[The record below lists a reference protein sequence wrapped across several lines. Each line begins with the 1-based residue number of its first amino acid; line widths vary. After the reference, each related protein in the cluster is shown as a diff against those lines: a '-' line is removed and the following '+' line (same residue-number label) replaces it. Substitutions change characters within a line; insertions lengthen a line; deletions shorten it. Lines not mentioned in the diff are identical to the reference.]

1 MFNHPASFA
10 ECLSKHGSSATT
22 LTRKAQPAP
31 DRPIE
36 EVFMQLIRKL
46 AVLAVLACAGL
57 AVTAGPVVAQQTVKI
72 GSFLSV
78 TGAAAFLGDP
88 ELKTLEIYIDRI
100 NKEGGLLG
108 RKLQLVHYDDGSEAN
123 KANGFAKRLIDN
135 DQVDVILGGTTTGG
149 TMAAL
154 PVIDK
159 AGTPFI
165 SMAAGVPIIEP
176 TKKWVFKV
184 APTDRMAAERVFADM
199 KKRNLN
205 KVALISETGGF
216 GQSGRKETLAVAP
229 KYGIEIVADETFGP
243 KDTDVTAQLTKVK
256 ANPKVQALFV
266 FGAGQGPAVVTKN
279 IAQLGIKLPVYQSHG
294 VASEEYIKLSGAAA
308 EGVRFPAAAL
318 LVADKLPAND
328 PQKKVVTDYKKVFA
342 EQAKAD
348 VSTFGGHAY
357 DALMIY
363 VAAVKRANSV
373 DKEKVRAE
381 LEKTKGYV
389 GTAGVFNLSDKDHMG
404 LDPSAFRML
413 EIRKGD
419 WTLVD

>member
-1 MFNHPASFA
+1 
-10 ECLSKHGSSATT
+10 
-22 LTRKAQPAP
+22 
-31 DRPIE
+31 
-36 EVFMQLIRKL
+36 MQGPRKL
-46 AVLAVLACAGL
+46 LAFALTGL
-57 AVTAGPVVAQQTVKI
+57 ALSTMPAFAQQTVKI

-88 ELKTLEIYIDRI
+88 ELKTLEMYIEKI

-108 RKLQLVHYDDGSEAN
+108 RKIDLIHYDDGSEAN
-123 KANGFAKRLIDN
+123 KSNSFAKRLIDN

-149 TMAAL
+149 TMAAI
-154 PVIDK
+154 PVIEK

-199 KKRNLN
+199 KKRKLTN
-205 KVALISETGGF
+205 VALISETGGF
-216 GQSGRKETLAVAP
+216 GQSGRKETLAVAG
-229 KYGIEIVADETFGP
+229 KFGIEIVADETFGP
-243 KDTDVTAQLTKVK
+243 KDTDVTAQLTKIK

-279 IAQLGIKLPVYQSHG
+279 IAQLGIKVPVYQSHG

-308 EGVRFPAAAL
+308 DGVRLPAAAL
-318 LVADKLPAND
+318 LIADKLPAND
-328 PQKKVVTDYKKVFA
+328 PQKKIVTDY
-342 EQAKAD
+342 EKAFRERTKTD

-363 VAAVKRANSV
+363 VEAVKRANSF
-373 DKEKVRAE
+373 DKEKIRGE
-381 LEKTKGYV
+381 IEKTKAYV
-389 GTAGVFNLSDKDHMG
+389 GTAGTFSLSPDNHMG

-419 WTLVD
+419 WVLVD

>member
-1 MFNHPASFA
+1 
-10 ECLSKHGSSATT
+10 
-22 LTRKAQPAP
+22 
-31 DRPIE
+31 
-36 EVFMQLIRKL
+36 MQGPRKL
-46 AVLAVLACAGL
+46 LAFALTGL
-57 AVTAGPVVAQQTVKI
+57 ALSTMPAFAQQTVKI

-88 ELKTLEIYIDRI
+88 ELKTLEMYIEKI

-108 RKLQLVHYDDGSEAN
+108 RKIDLIHYDDGSEAN
-123 KANGFAKRLIDN
+123 KSNSFAKRLIDN

-149 TMAAL
+149 TMAAI
-154 PVIDK
+154 PVIEK

-165 SMAAGVPIIEP
+165 SMAAGVSIIEP

-199 KKRNLN
+199 KKRNLTN
-205 KVALISETGGF
+205 VALISETGGF
-216 GQSGRKETLAVAP
+216 GQSGRKETLAVAS
-229 KYGIEIVADETFGP
+229 KFGIEIVADETFGP
-243 KDTDVTAQLTKVK
+243 KDTDVTAQLTKIK

-279 IAQLGIKLPVYQSHG
+279 IAQLGIKVPVYQSHG

-308 EGVRFPAAAL
+308 EGVRLPAAAL
-318 LVADKLPAND
+318 LIADKLPAND
-328 PQKKVVTDYKKVFA
+328 PQKKIVTDY
-342 EQAKAD
+342 EKAFRERTKTD

-363 VAAVKRANSV
+363 VEAVKRANSF
-373 DKEKVRAE
+373 DKEKMRGE
-381 LEKTKGYV
+381 IEKIKGYV
-389 GTAGVFNLSDKDHMG
+389 GTAGTFNLSPENHMG

-419 WTLVD
+419 WVLID